1 MVAVAVAAGLYPSS
15 PEAKL
20 TTSWLKLTV
29 LDRAAHMVY
38 MVCGMH
44 GGDGAGISIFWGP
57 WRQCF
62 APSLPGTHR
71 EAAA

>member
-15 PEAKL
+15 PEAEL

-29 LDRAAHMVY
+29 MGRAAPMLY
-38 MVCGMH
+38 MVCGMR
-44 GGDGAGISIFWGP
+44 GGEGAGTSIFGGP

-62 APSLPGTHR
+62 EGLR
-71 EAAA
+71 LWN